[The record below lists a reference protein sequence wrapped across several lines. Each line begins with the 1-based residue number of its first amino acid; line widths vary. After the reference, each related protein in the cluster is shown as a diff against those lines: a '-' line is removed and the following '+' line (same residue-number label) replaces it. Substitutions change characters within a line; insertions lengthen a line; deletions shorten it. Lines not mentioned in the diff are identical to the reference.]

1 MIVRGNVCIKH
12 RKKINIE
19 KNKTMS
25 LKVEQILSNVQFVEK
40 QPRIYSDGVFLV
52 PMKIQIDGKSKF
64 IWVADE
70 FNDDTFD
77 VNGNNISPRVIADSI
92 DDLYV

>member
-1 MIVRGNVCIKH
+1 
-12 RKKINIE
+12 
-19 KNKTMS
+19 MS
-25 LKVEQILSNVQFVEK
+25 LKVEQILSNFQFTER
-40 QPRIYSDGVFLV
+40 QPRVYSVGVHLV
-52 PMKIQIDGKSKF
+52 PMKINIKGIDKF

-70 FNDDTFD
+70 FYDDTFD

>member
-1 MIVRGNVCIKH
+1 
-12 RKKINIE
+12 
-19 KNKTMS
+19 MS
-25 LKVEQILSNVQFVEK
+25 LKVEQILINFQFAER
-40 QPRIYSDGVFLV
+40 QPRVYSVGVHLV
-52 PMKIQIDGKSKF
+52 PMKINIKGMDKF

-70 FNDDTFD
+70 FYDDTFD